1 MRTRIL
7 RSCGMLFAAI
17 LVAGG
22 IASQTAAQT
31 YPNRPIRL
39 IVGYP
44 PGGSGDFLTRVV
56 GDEMSRD
63 LGVGVV
69 TENRPGAGASLASDV
84 VAKAPPD
91 GYTLLNST
99 HHAVNKILYKKLP
112 YDPDKD
118 FVPITRVATGPVII
132 CVNNDLPVKNLKELI
147 AYARANP
154 GKLFNAASGNGSSP
168 HLASVQFESV
178 SGVHFTT
185 VQYKGGGPSA
195 LSLMA
200 GDTQVM
206 YALRVARHPGHSRRR
221 RSGPCRL
228 RFQFLVRPVCAGRHP
243 ASRGEP
249 PVRGGGQ
256 RLVQSRCEGAHCR
269 PGHGRLAFSLTGSVR
284 SGVAGGSADVG
295 TRGQGFGR
303 AGRVKPANRM
313 PAPLSYTQ
321 IGPNNELPHI
331 YPFNQ
336 ALRLEPLFA

>member
-118 FVPITRVATGPVII
+118 FLPITRVATGPVII

-206 YALRVARHPGHSRRR
+206 FATPPTVMA
-221 RSGPCRL
+221 
-228 RFQFLVRPVCAGRHP
+228 FIKAGRMRALAVSTRYASP
-243 ASRGEP
+243 AIPGIPGAEEAGLAGYDSSFSFGLYAPAGTPQAVVNRLFAAA
-249 PVRGGGQ
+249 VRG
-256 RLVQSRCEGAHCR
+256 LSK
-269 PGHGRLAFSLTGSVR
+269 
-284 SGVAGGSADVG
+284 ADVKA
-295 TRGQGFGR
+295 RIAAQGMDASPSASPEAFEAELR
-303 AGRVKPANRM
+303 AEAPMWERVVRDSGARV
-313 PAPLSYTQ
+313 
-321 IGPNNELPHI
+321 E
-331 YPFNQ
+331 
-336 ALRLEPLFA
+336 